1 MGEFYI
7 ISGNITGDKIL
18 KLGDVIVN
26 PTNPM
31 MRPGGGVSGDI
42 FRKAGVDVLE
52 NYTAM
57 TFGVSY
63 YNPPGKN
70 EMRVTEVRI
79 TPGFGLNTDIIFAQ
93 GPKVWE
99 YNNYEIAFQLLL
111 QTYSN
116 IVVTAKEKGYKSILT
131 PSLGTGEYG
140 FEHDIVANAVVKHL
154 FWLSKKYDIRIF
166 LVLYNGEI
174 EHIYKQY
181 IPYE

>member
-57 TFGVSY
+57 TFGISY
-63 YNPPGKN
+63 LNNSGIWIEYRYNICTRSEG
-70 EMRVTEVRI
+70 MGI
-79 TPGFGLNTDIIFAQ
+79 Q
-93 GPKVWE
+93 
-99 YNNYEIAFQLLL
+99 
-111 QTYSN
+111 
-116 IVVTAKEKGYKSILT
+116 
-131 PSLGTGEYG
+131 
-140 FEHDIVANAVVKHL
+140 
-154 FWLSKKYDIRIF
+154 
-166 LVLYNGEI
+166 
-174 EHIYKQY
+174 
-181 IPYE
+181 